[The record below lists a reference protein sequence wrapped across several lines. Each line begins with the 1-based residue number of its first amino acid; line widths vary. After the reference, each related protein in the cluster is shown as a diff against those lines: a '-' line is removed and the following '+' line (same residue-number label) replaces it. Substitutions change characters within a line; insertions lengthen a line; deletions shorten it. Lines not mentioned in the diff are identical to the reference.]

1 MRFCVISHVVH
12 TIQDNKYFAYGP
24 YVREINLWLCEDM
37 ELIVVAPLDVVK
49 KPGAIDMSYKAEKIK
64 FIAVPQFNLTSGFE
78 ILKALKELPF
88 ILYSIYKGMKEA
100 DHIHLRCPGNMG
112 LLGAFVQILFPKK
125 KKTAKYAGNWDWNS
139 KQPWSYRL
147 QQRILRNT
155 FLTRNMQVLVYGEWP
170 DRTKNILPFF
180 TASYS
185 EKDKIEVVKPDITQQ
200 MRIAFVGTLTGNK
213 SPETALQVTKLLSE
227 RKIPVQLS
235 FCGDGVERQRLEMF
249 TNEWHL
255 QDKVTFLGNV
265 SAEKVKEVL
274 QQSHFLVFIS
284 RSEGWPKA
292 VAEAMWWGCVP
303 ITTAVS
309 CVPQM
314 LGNGER
320 GFLVENNAEQIVEII
335 VKSQQN
341 VQEFEKMSLNAMEWA
356 RAYTLERFENEV
368 KKLI

>member
-1 MRFCVISHVVH
+1 MKFLVVGNAPILSKDKNYYSYAPFVREMDLWFNHVVEVGFCSPIEFSGENLLLSAFCKKEF
-12 TIQDNKYFAYGP
+12 TFFCIPEFTKKDILFRPWLLIKSI
-24 YVREINLWLCEDM
+24 IN
-37 ELIVVAPLDVVK
+37 
-49 KPGAIDMSYKAEKIK
+49 
-64 FIAVPQFNLTSGFE
+64 
-78 ILKALKELPF
+78 
-88 ILYSIYKGMKEA
+88 IYMAMHWA
-100 DHIHLRCPGNMG
+100 DHIHLRCPCNLG
-112 LLGAFVQILFPKK
+112 LLGAFVQILFPLK
-125 KKTAKYAGNWDWNS
+125 KKTAKYAANWDWKS
-139 KQPWSYRL
+139 QQPWSYRL

-200 MRIAFVGTLTGNK
+200 VRIAFVGTLTGNK

-227 RKIPVQLS
+227 RKISVQLS
-235 FCGDGVERQRLEMF
+235 FCGEGVERQGLELL
-249 TNEWHL
+249 TKEWHL

-265 SAEKVKEVL
+265 GYEKVKEVL

-320 GFLVENNAEQIVEII
+320 GFLTINNPKIIAQIIGETIDNPDTFNS
-335 VKSQQN
+335 KKQ
-341 VQEFEKMSLNAMEWA
+341 KGMEWA
-356 RAYTLERFENEV
+356 REYTIEKFELGI